1 MKYLV
6 RNILFSNNRKGNY
19 TVVGVSSVHVC
30 KTWAAQLAAEKV
42 SGTEKS
48 FM

>member
-1 MKYLV
+1 LKDAFKKA
-6 RNILFSNNRKGNY
+6 NKKDNNQ
-19 TVVGVSSVHVC
+19 VLGVSPVHVC

-42 SGTEKS
+42 SDTEKS